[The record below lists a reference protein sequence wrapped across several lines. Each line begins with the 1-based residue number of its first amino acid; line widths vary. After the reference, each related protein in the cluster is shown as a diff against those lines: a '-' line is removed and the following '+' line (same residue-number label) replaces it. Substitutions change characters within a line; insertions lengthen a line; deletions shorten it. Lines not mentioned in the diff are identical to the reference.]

1 MLFKYTVQLS
11 VQINDLLVHFAR
23 QKLNFLVVVHLTDQ
37 FNWLSQILDITPFEW
52 RNDIIERR
60 TDRLQSQFKFI
71 YLNLF
76 LVAAFTAVG
85 KSRNDYLL

>member
-1 MLFKYTVQLS
+1 MTFGLNEKQMF
-11 VQINDLLVHFAR
+11 R

-60 TDRLQSQFKFI
+60 TDRLQS
-71 YLNLF
+71 
-76 LVAAFTAVG
+76 
-85 KSRNDYLL
+85 